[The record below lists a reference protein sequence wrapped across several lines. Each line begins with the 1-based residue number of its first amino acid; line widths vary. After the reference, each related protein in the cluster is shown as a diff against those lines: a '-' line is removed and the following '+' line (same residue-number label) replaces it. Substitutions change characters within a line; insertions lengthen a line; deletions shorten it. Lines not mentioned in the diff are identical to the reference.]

1 MALPRTGASGG
12 LVRSIARPETG
23 RADVR
28 EWPPHHRHEN
38 MFCNSRPC
46 RRFGNSP
53 RTAGKGAQRSNSLIL
68 RSLAGCGRVV
78 RAQKMRNN
86 RSLSLWSVGLY
97 RPILVTDPVA
107 GSRGTSARSLLWQVI
122 VTHRRRHPGLLQ
134 GTDPGMAVPMTASRT
149 TGMESILRQQRTGG
163 SL

>member
-1 MALPRTGASGG
+1 MNVRTWLA
-12 LVRSIARPETG
+12 V
-23 RADVR
+23 
-28 EWPPHHRHEN
+28 
-38 MFCNSRPC
+38 
-46 RRFGNSP
+46 GNSP
-53 RTAGKGAQRSNSLIL
+53 RTAGKGVQRSNSLIL
-68 RSLAGCGRVV
+68 RSFTGCGRVV

-86 RSLSLWSVGLY
+86 RPLSLWSVGLY

-122 VTHRRRHPGLLQ
+122 VTHRRRHPGLFQ
-134 GTDPGMAVPMTASRT
+134 GTDPRMAMPMTASRT